1 MTILSAFVLM
11 FTVFVWS
18 RAVLRYRDREIS
30 FRALIFWSFVWVSVL
45 LATFYQQ
52 LASNIA
58 QSVGIGR
65 GLDFAIFVSVL
76 LLFYLVFRLY
86 IKIDR
91 LDKDITD
98 LTIKLTKRHKKS
110 KIEKRGG

>member
-1 MTILSAFVLM
+1 MTIISAFVLI
-11 FTVFVWS
+11 FTVFAWS
-18 RAVLRYRDREIS
+18 RVVLRYRDREIS
-30 FRALIFWSFVWVSVL
+30 FRALIFWSLIWVSVL

-52 LASNIA
+52 LSSNIA
-58 QSVGIGR
+58 QIVGIER

-86 IKIDR
+86 IKMDR
-91 LDKDITD
+91 LDKDITA
-98 LTIKLTKRHKKS
+98 LTIKLTRRHKKS